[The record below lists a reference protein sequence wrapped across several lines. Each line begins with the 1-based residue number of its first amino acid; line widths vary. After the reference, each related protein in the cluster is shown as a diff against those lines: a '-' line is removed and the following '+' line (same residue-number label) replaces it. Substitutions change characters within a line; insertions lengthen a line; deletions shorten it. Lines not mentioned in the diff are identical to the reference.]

1 MSVGDIGPFSKE
13 RQSGFGAKFDHVF
26 PSSEQDARYANIT
39 IIEGIGASQYGVG
52 MVAAGV
58 AEAVLRDERAV
69 FPVGSFNSRYQVA
82 LSLPSVVRRQGVV
95 ETFLPD
101 MSDDE
106 TRAGAERGNTTRRG
120 SKILAQELSQK
131 GVDGYPAKASTWC

>member
-1 MSVGDIGPFSKE
+1 
-13 RQSGFGAKFDHVF
+13 
-26 PSSEQDARYANIT
+26 
-39 IIEGIGASQYGVG
+39 